1 MKEKKRIAIFQA
13 NWGIQLQTV
22 NFLKM
27 FVKEGFSVDFFLLEC
42 SEKFDSLDQLQC
54 NTYRFSLETRPW
66 KEYKKKIRQIVV
78 AFNYFIL
85 DPLLGEKKIIPAK
98 IIKESLNIINKNEY
112 KCIIGIEKAG
122 LIWAGILAQESGIP
136 LIYYSLELLSN
147 NWIKQMRLLKSFRYL
162 KIRRIEKKYH
172 KKAVAT
178 IIQDDLRAKEIIRYN
193 KIKRTDK
200 IFLPVSTLG
209 KPIMHK
215 SNYLREMLNI
225 DRNKKIILQF
235 GLIDNYRLSD
245 KIAMA
250 AQSFPEE
257 FVLVFHGTV
266 LKPGILEKIKKIDV
280 NKRIIISSHLAPPED
295 IDNLI
300 SSADIGLCFY
310 NNKTRNDL
318 LAGFSSEKLA
328 RYLRCGVPTVAFDYL
343 SFYNSIEKNKC
354 GICISSLSDLTR
366 AINKIFSQYDF
377 YRNNSFKTY
386 LQHFE
391 FSSQFTKVI
400 NYINDV

>member
-13 NWGIQLQTV
+13 YWGLQSQTT
-22 NFLKM
+22 NFMKM
-27 FVKEGFSVDFFLLEC
+27 LVKEGFSVDLFLLEC
-42 SEKFDSLDQLQC
+42 SGKFDNLNQIQC
-54 NTYRFSLETRPW
+54 NTYKFSLATRPW
-66 KEYKKKIRQIVV
+66 KEYEKKIRQIIV

-85 DPLLGEKKIIPAK
+85 DPLISEIGIIPTK
-98 IIKESLNIINKNEY
+98 IVTESLKIVKSKEY
-112 KCIIGIEKAG
+112 KCFIGIEKVG
-122 LIWAGILAQESGIP
+122 LIWASILAQEKVVP
-136 LIYYSLELLSN
+136 VIYYSLELLSN
-147 NWIKQMRLLKSFRYL
+147 NWIKQMRLLKSFRFL
-162 KIRRIEKKYH
+162 KIRKIEAKYH
-172 KKAVAT
+172 KKAIAT
-178 IIQDDLRAKEIIRYN
+178 IIQDDLRAKEIMRYN

-200 IFLPVSTLG
+200 IFLPVSTIG
-209 KPIMHK
+209 KPLTNK
-215 SNYLREMLNI
+215 SNYLRQILNI

-257 FVLVFHGTV
+257 LVLVFHGTV

-280 NKRIIISSHLAPPED
+280 NKRIIISSHLVPPED

-328 RYLRCGVPTVAFDYL
+328 RYLRCGIPVVAFDYP
-343 SFYNSIEKNKC
+343 SFYNSIEKNNC
-354 GICISSLSDLTR
+354 GICISGLTDLTI
-366 AINKIFSQYDF
+366 AINKIFSQYNF
-377 YRNNSFKTY
+377 YKNNAFKTY
-386 LQHFE
+386 LQNFE
-391 FSSQFTKVI
+391 FSSQFAKVI
-400 NYINDV
+400 NYINDI